1 MYYLRIILLILIMSQ
16 SIIASPDP
24 HSCSR
29 PGEVRLSHISLN
41 LAVDF
46 EAHTLRGYAILSIE
60 RPKPDSHLWLDT
72 KGLLFSSITD
82 AATGESL
89 GFTLHPEQE
98 WLGTPLEISLGK
110 DTKKVKIEYTVPSD
124 APALQWLNPEQ
135 TLSKKAPF
143 LFSQSQAILARTW
156 IPLQDSPGV
165 RFSFDAKIQVP
176 EGMMALM
183 SAQNPQAI
191 SKDGSYTFEMKQA
204 ISSYLMSLAV
214 GRLAYQKIGRNTGV
228 YAEPEALES
237 AAWEFSE
244 MQDMLDAAEK
254 LYGAYQWEQYDVLLL
269 PPSFPFGGMENPR
282 ITFATPTILAGDKS
296 LVSLIAHELAH
307 SWSGNLVTNATW
319 NDFWLNEGFTVYFER
334 RIMEALKG
342 KEYAEMLEMLGWQ
355 DVNHTIHDFGKDSP
369 ATKLKL
375 ELEGKDPDD
384 GMNDIAYEKGYFLLR
399 TIEEAVGRKAF
410 DAFLKNHFSRNA
422 FQSLTTEAFLE
433 QLYTDLLSTQ
443 ALRDMVQVDQW
454 IYQPGMPDNAPKVAS
469 ILFAKV
475 EEALKQEVP
484 DSETVKG
491 WSTHEWLHFLR
502 HLPGDISLERMDKL
516 DKEFNFTNS
525 GNSEIASEWFLLA
538 FRKGYE
544 SAWPKAEEFM
554 IRTGRRKFIVPLY
567 RELCKSEKGKIFAK
581 NIYKKARP
589 NYHFVAT
596 ATLDPEVL

>member
-1 MYYLRIILLILIMSQ
+1 MCYLQVLLIVLTMSQ
-16 SIIASPDP
+16 TIIASPDP

-29 PGEVRLSHISLN
+29 PSEVRLTHISLN
-41 LAVDF
+41 LTVDF
-46 EAHTLRGYAILSIE
+46 EAHTLSGYAILNLE
-60 RPKPDSHLWLDT
+60 RSKPDSNLWLDT
-72 KGLLFSSITD
+72 KGLSFSNITD
-82 AATGESL
+82 AATGETL
-89 GFTLHPEQE
+89 AYTLHPDQE

-110 DTKKVKIEYTVPSD
+110 DTKKVKIEYRVPAE
-124 APALQWLNPEQ
+124 APALQWLNSEQ

-165 RFSFDAKIQVP
+165 RFTFDAKIQVP
-176 EGMMALM
+176 VGMMALM
-183 SAQNPQAI
+183 SAENPQEI

-244 MQDMLDAAEK
+244 MQDMLDVAEK
-254 LYGAYQWEQYDVLLL
+254 LYGTYQWEQYDVLLL

-342 KEYAEMLEMLGWQ
+342 KEYAEMLEILGWQ
-355 DVNHTIHDFGKDSP
+355 DVNHTISDFGMDNP

-375 ELEGKDPDD
+375 QLEGKDPDD

-399 TIEEAVGRKAF
+399 TIEEAVGRDAF
-410 DAFLKNHFSRNA
+410 DRFLRNHFSKNA

-443 ALRDMVQVDQW
+443 ALRDRVQVDQW
-454 IYQPGMPDNAPKVAS
+454 IYHPGMPGNAPKVAS
-469 ILFAKV
+469 VLFAKV
-475 EEALKQEVP
+475 EEALKTDVP
-484 DSETVKG
+484 ELETVKP

-502 HLPGDISLERMDKL
+502 HLPKDISLERIGKL
-516 DKEFNFTNS
+516 DQAFNFTNS

-544 SAWPKAEEFM
+544 VAWPKAEEFM

-567 RELCKSEKGKIFAK
+567 RELCRSEKGKIFAK